1 MKRLP
6 CLLPLLLLAACASH
20 PPVPPPAAGKANALI
35 EFRLIKRVA
44 ETNVADEY
52 AVRREMHTRGATLK
66 DMVIVLEG
74 GSGPAT
80 TPAGTEIALTESGF
94 SRRQILLKTGG
105 KLTLTNK
112 RDRELVILAFSREGN
127 EVAAALKA
135 GESRTVEV
143 PNAGSY
149 EVVTEADNG
158 AYAVMHVVDSDQG
171 WMGSS
176 DELALFQNLA
186 PGKYKASAW
195 SSRALGWSGEFEVAA
210 GATAS
215 KRAEIKVA
223 K

>member
-1 MKRLP
+1 LKYAT
-6 CLLPLLLLAACASH
+6 CLLALAIIAGCAST
-20 PPVPPPAAGKANALI
+20 PPVPAPDAGKGNALI
-35 EFRLIKRVA
+35 EFRLLKRVA

-52 AVRREMHTRGATLK
+52 AVRREMHTRGATLS

-80 TPAGTEIALTESGF
+80 TPTATEIALTENGF
-94 SRRQILLKTGG
+94 SRRQLLLKKGG

-112 RDRELVILAFSREGN
+112 RDRELVILGFSREGN
-127 EVAAALKA
+127 EVAAALKP
-135 GESRTVEV
+135 GESRTLDV
-143 PNAGSY
+143 PHVGDY

-158 AYAVMHVVDSDQG
+158 AYAVMHVVESDQG

-176 DELALFQNLA
+176 DELALFRNLA
-186 PGKYKASAW
+186 PGRYKASAW
-195 SSRALGWSGEFEVAA
+195 SSRALAWSSDFEVAA
-210 GATAS
+210 GETAS